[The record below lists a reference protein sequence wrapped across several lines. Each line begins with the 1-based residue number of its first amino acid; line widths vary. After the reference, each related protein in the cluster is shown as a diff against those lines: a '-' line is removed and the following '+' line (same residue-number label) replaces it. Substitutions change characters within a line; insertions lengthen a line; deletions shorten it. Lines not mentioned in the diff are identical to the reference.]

1 MDRKRKEKCTTI
13 QNRVTKVKPPEILR
27 LLVFQKKQEGFII
40 SVAIVYILT
49 FQSALE
55 D

>member
-1 MDRKRKEKCTTI
+1 M
-13 QNRVTKVKPPEILR
+13 PLEILR
-27 LLVFQKKQEGFII
+27 LLVFQEKPEGFII

-49 FQSALE
+49 FQSALK